1 MLETF
6 VAKGEESSSSQE
18 QEITDNSNEKQLN
31 EKTEVREEEATILC
45 ELEDERT
52 ANQKQFLMSDRT
64 KKVVVFS

>member
-31 EKTEVREEEATILC
+31 EKTEVREEE
-45 ELEDERT
+45 
-52 ANQKQFLMSDRT
+52 
-64 KKVVVFS
+64 